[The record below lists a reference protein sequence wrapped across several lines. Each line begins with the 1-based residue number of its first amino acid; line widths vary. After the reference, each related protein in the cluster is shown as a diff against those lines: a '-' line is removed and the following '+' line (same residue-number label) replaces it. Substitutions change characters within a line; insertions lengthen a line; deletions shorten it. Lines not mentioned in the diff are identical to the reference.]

1 MFTQRGMVEV
11 FTILSGFTHRIPTHL
26 ISDFG
31 RRRRRSARPRDAADD
46 VVYEPASNMY
56 DLTMIMLVR
65 FLVRF
70 LVR

>member
-31 RRRRRSARPRDAADD
+31 RRRRRRSARRGPDD